1 LWGVMG
7 WLLPAMLSCSGPQQD
22 LPNIICIVADD
33 LGWKD
38 VGFMGSGY
46 YETPHLDLPG
56 RGRWCSI
63 RPKRA
68 RPGKEW
74 CSIRPM
80 RQPPIVPLAVLA

>member
-1 LWGVMG
+1 MHREKAFLWGVMG

-46 YETPHLDLPG
+46 YETPLDLGSGLSG
-56 RGRWCSI
+56 RGRGRNGVQSGLCGS
-63 RPKRA
+63 
-68 RPGKEW
+68 
-74 CSIRPM
+74 
-80 RQPPIVPLAVLA
+80 RQLCP